1 MALSPFSIG
10 SGGFRPAGTTFPAA
24 HCCGY
29 SYGHFSPALC
39 CEISHHA
46 FHSSEGIR
54 SFVCQA
60 GAWDDDGVVR
70 PILRSNG
77 SISHSLDEAQQLLA
91 N

>member
-10 SGGFRPAGTTFPAA
+10 SGGFRPAGITFPAV
-24 HCCGY
+24 HCRGDSC
-29 SYGHFSPALC
+29 GHFSPSLC

-54 SFVCQA
+54 SFACQA
-60 GAWDDDGVVR
+60 GDCDDDTAER
-70 PILRSNG
+70 SILRSSG
-77 SISHSLDEAQQLLA
+77 SIPHSLAEAHQVLA